1 MGQPLRVG
9 QLARGHRDRITQ
21 ILDATR
27 VFRPEEVEVALELFD
42 ETFPADGARSNDILA
57 SPDSTVYRLPSTD
70 CGSTD
75 YRLPSTDCST
85 TAHRLPP
92 TACSYAF
99 LGAFTP
105 EDELVG
111 YACYG
116 PTPDTD
122 RTFDL
127 YWIAVDP
134 GAQGS
139 GSGTRL
145 LTEVER
151 RLQGQN
157 ARMLIVET
165 SSRSEYASTRHFYE
179 KRGYAEAARVRE
191 FYAPLDDRII
201 FTKRF
206 HSPEGGERCSNE

>member
-1 MGQPLRVG
+1 MGHPLRIG
-9 QLARGHRDRITQ
+9 ELAATDRDRITQ

-27 VFRPEEVEVALELFD
+27 VFRSEEVNVALELFD
-42 ETFPADGARSNDILA
+42 DVFAPNAPRAG
-57 SPDSTVYRLPSTD
+57 
-70 CGSTD
+70 D
-75 YRLPSTDCST
+75 YV
-85 TAHRLPP
+85 
-92 TACSYAF
+92 F

-116 PTPDTD
+116 PTPDPD

-134 GAQGS
+134 GAQGT
-139 GSGTRL
+139 GGGTGL

-151 RLQGQN
+151 RLEGHN
-157 ARMLIVET
+157 ARMLVVET
-165 SSRSEYASTRHFYE
+165 SSRSEYAPTRRFYE
-179 KRGYAEAARVRE
+179 TRGYAEAARVRE

-206 HSPEGGERCSNE
+206 HSPSGRGAVQQ

>member
-9 QLARGHRDRITQ
+9 QLDRGHRDRITE

-42 ETFPADGARSNDILA
+42 ETFPTA
-57 SPDSTVYRLPSTD
+57 YRRPAT
-70 CGSTD
+70 G
-75 YRLPSTDCST
+75 CST
-85 TAHRLPP
+85 
-92 TACSYAF
+92 YAF

-105 EDELVG
+105 KDELVG

-145 LTEVER
+145 LAEVER

-157 ARMLIVET
+157 ARLLIVET
-165 SSRSEYASTRHFYE
+165 SSRSEYEPTRHFYS

>member
-1 MGQPLRVG
+1 MVQPLRVG
-9 QLARGHRDRITQ
+9 QLDRGHRDRITE

-42 ETFPADGARSNDILA
+42 ETFPSHAASSDDDEDSSQTRDGN
-57 SPDSTVYRLPSTD
+57 TTGYRLPATG
-70 CGSTD
+70 CGSYD
-75 YRLPSTDCST
+75 
-85 TAHRLPP
+85 
-92 TACSYAF
+92 F

-145 LTEVER
+145 LAEVER
-151 RLQGQN
+151 RLKGQN

-165 SSRSEYASTRHFYE
+165 SSRSEYEPTRHFYR
-179 KRGYAEAARVRE
+179 KRGYAEAARVRD

-201 FTKRF
+201 YTKRF
-206 HSPEGGERCSNE
+206 HSPEGGERFSDE

>member
-1 MGQPLRVG
+1 MAQPLRVG
-9 QLARGHRDRITQ
+9 QLERGDRDRITQ

-42 ETFPADGARSNDILA
+42 ETFPSDASASGADDES
-57 SPDSTVYRLPSTD
+57 S
-70 CGSTD
+70 STD
-75 YRLPSTDCST
+75 YRLPSTVCGST
-85 TAHRLPP
+85 AQRLPP
-92 TACSYAF
+92 TARPYDF

-105 EDELVG
+105 DDELVG
-111 YACYG
+111 YACFG

-134 GAQGS
+134 GVQGS
-139 GSGTRL
+139 GGGTRL
-145 LTEVER
+145 LAEVER

-165 SSRSEYASTRHFYE
+165 SSRSEYAPTRHFYM

-206 HSPEGGERCSNE
+206 HSPDGGERCSNE

>member
-9 QLARGHRDRITQ
+9 QLARGHRDRITE

-27 VFRPEEVEVALELFD
+27 VFRPEEVDVALELFD
-42 ETFPADGARSNDILA
+42 ETFPADDSYAGDGKQSA
-57 SPDSTVYRLPSTD
+57 DSTGYRLPATGSS
-70 CGSTD
+70 STD
-75 YRLPSTDCST
+75 YS
-85 TAHRLPP
+85 
-92 TACSYAF
+92 F

-134 GAQGS
+134 GAQG
-139 GSGTRL
+139 GGGGTQL

-151 RLQGQN
+151 RLRGEN

-165 SSRSEYASTRHFYE
+165 SSRSEYAPTRHFYE
-179 KRGYAEAARVRE
+179 KRGYAEAARVRD

-206 HSPEGGERCSNE
+206 HSPSGGERFSDE

>member
-9 QLARGHRDRITQ
+9 QLARGHRDRVTE

-42 ETFPADGARSNDILA
+42 ETFPADASCSGDTDASSGAPSTGAAGD
-57 SPDSTVYRLPSTD
+57 PEPSTVYRLPSTD
-70 CGSTD
+70 CG
-75 YRLPSTDCST
+75 
-85 TAHRLPP
+85 
-92 TACSYAF
+92 YAF

-139 GSGTRL
+139 GGGTRL

-151 RLQGQN
+151 RLQGEN

-165 SSRSEYASTRHFYE
+165 SSRSEYAPTRHFYE

-191 FYAPLDDRII
+191 FYAPRDDRII

-206 HSPEGGERCSNE
+206 HSPDGGERCSNE

>member
-1 MGQPLRVG
+1 MVQPLRVG
-9 QLARGHRDRITQ
+9 QLDRGHRDRITE

-42 ETFPADGARSNDILA
+42 EAFPADSVRSDDA
-57 SPDSTVYRLPSTD
+57 FAAADSTAYRPPPTACSSTVYRLPSTV
-70 CGSTD
+70 CTSTD
-75 YRLPSTDCST
+75 YS
-85 TAHRLPP
+85 
-92 TACSYAF
+92 F

-145 LTEVER
+145 LAEVER

-165 SSRSEYASTRHFYE
+165 SSRSEYEPTRHFYS
-179 KRGYAEAARVRE
+179 KRGYAEAARVRD

-201 FTKRF
+201 YTKRF
-206 HSPEGGERCSNE
+206 HSPEGGERFSDE

>member
-1 MGQPLRVG
+1 MDQPLRVG

-42 ETFPADGARSNDILA
+42 ETFPSDASRSGAADA
-57 SPDSTVYRLPSTD
+57 SSSAPSTGD
-70 CGSTD
+70 AGDSEK
-75 YRLPSTDCST
+75 SA
-85 TAHRLPP
+85 AHRLPP

-105 EDELVG
+105 DDELVG

-134 GAQGS
+134 GAQG
-139 GSGTRL
+139 GGGGTQL

-151 RLQGQN
+151 RLRGEN

>member
-1 MGQPLRVG
+1 VDQPLRVG

-42 ETFPADGARSNDILA
+42 ETFPSDNSHAGPADESSQA
-57 SPDSTVYRLPSTD
+57 
-70 CGSTD
+70 TD
-75 YRLPSTDCST
+75 YRLPSTDCSA
-85 TAHRLPP
+85 TAYRPQP
-92 TACSYAF
+92 TAGSYAF
-99 LGAFTP
+99 VGAFTP
-105 EDELVG
+105 EDQLVG

-165 SSRSEYASTRHFYE
+165 SSRSEYAPTRHFYE
-179 KRGYAEAARVRE
+179 KRGYAEAARVRD

-206 HSPEGGERCSNE
+206 HSPNGGERFSDE

>member
-1 MGQPLRVG
+1 VDQSLRVG

-42 ETFPADGARSNDILA
+42 ETFPSDASRSGAADA
-57 SPDSTVYRLPSTD
+57 SSSAPSTGD
-70 CGSTD
+70 AGDSEQSTD
-75 YRLPSTDCST
+75 YRLPSTDCSAT
-85 TAHRLPP
+85 GYRLPA
-92 TACSYAF
+92 TGYSF

-105 EDELVG
+105 DDELVG

-134 GAQGS
+134 DAQG
-139 GSGTRL
+139 GGGGTRL

-165 SSRSEYASTRHFYE
+165 SSRSEYAPTRHFYE

>member
-1 MGQPLRVG
+1 MGHPLRIG
-9 QLARGHRDRITQ
+9 ELAATDRDRITQ

-27 VFRPEEVEVALELFD
+27 VFRSEEVGVAVELFD
-42 ETFPADGARSNDILA
+42 DVFAPNAPRS
-57 SPDSTVYRLPSTD
+57 
-70 CGSTD
+70 GD
-75 YRLPSTDCST
+75 YV
-85 TAHRLPP
+85 
-92 TACSYAF
+92 F

-105 EDELVG
+105 DDELVG

-134 GAQGS
+134 GAQGA
-139 GSGTRL
+139 GGGTRL

-151 RLQGQN
+151 RLQGQH
-157 ARMLIVET
+157 ARILIVET
-165 SSRSEYASTRHFYE
+165 SSRSEYAPTRHFYE

-191 FYAPLDDRII
+191 FYAPGDDRII

-206 HSPEGGERCSNE
+206 HSPSGRGAVQQ

>member
-1 MGQPLRVG
+1 VVQPLRVG
-9 QLARGHRDRITQ
+9 QLERGHRDRITE

-42 ETFPADGARSNDILA
+42 EAFPSDTSRSGGGEQSAETIG
-57 SPDSTVYRLPSTD
+57 YRLPATGCSSTAYRPPSTV
-70 CGSTD
+70 CTSTD
-75 YRLPSTDCST
+75 YS
-85 TAHRLPP
+85 
-92 TACSYAF
+92 F

-145 LTEVER
+145 LAEVER
-151 RLQGQN
+151 RLKGQN

-165 SSRSEYASTRHFYE
+165 SSRSEYEPTRHFYR
-179 KRGYAEAARVRE
+179 KRGYAEAARVRD

-201 FTKRF
+201 YTKRF
-206 HSPEGGERCSNE
+206 HSPEGGERFSDE

>member
-1 MGQPLRVG
+1 MDQPLRVG
-9 QLARGHRDRITQ
+9 QLSRGHRDRITQ

-42 ETFPADGARSNDILA
+42 ETFPSDASRSGADES
-57 SPDSTVYRLPSTD
+57 SHT
-70 CGSTD
+70 TD
-75 YRLPSTDCST
+75 YRLPSIDQSATGYRLPATGCST
-85 TAHRLPP
+85 
-92 TACSYAF
+92 YAF

-105 EDELVG
+105 EDKLVG

-139 GSGTRL
+139 GGGTRL

-151 RLQGQN
+151 KLQGQN

-165 SSRSEYASTRHFYE
+165 SSRSQYAPTRHFYA

>member
-1 MGQPLRVG
+1 MVQPLRVG
-9 QLARGHRDRITQ
+9 QLARGHRDRITE

-42 ETFPADGARSNDILA
+42 EAFPADSVRSDDVHA
-57 SPDSTVYRLPSTD
+57 SPNTTVYRLPSTD
-70 CGSTD
+70 CG
-75 YRLPSTDCST
+75 
-85 TAHRLPP
+85 A

-127 YWIAVDP
+127 YWIAVEP

-165 SSRSEYASTRHFYE
+165 SSRSEYAPTRHFYE
-179 KRGYAEAARVRE
+179 KRGYAEAARVRD
-191 FYAPLDDRII
+191 FYAPLDDRVI

-206 HSPEGGERCSNE
+206 HSPNGGERFSDE

>member
-1 MGQPLRVG
+1 MTAVARIGPLSADHRAR
-9 QLARGHRDRITQ
+9 LAS

-27 VFRPEEVEVALELFD
+27 VFRPEEIDVALELFD
-42 ETFPADGARSNDILA
+42 ETFPRDARPLTGAATAAAPRNDA
-57 SPDSTVYRLPSTD
+57 PPTDSTYV
-70 CGSTD
+70 
-75 YRLPSTDCST
+75 
-85 TAHRLPP
+85 
-92 TACSYAF
+92 F

-134 GAQGS
+134 TVQGT
-139 GSGTRL
+139 GGGTRL
-145 LTEVER
+145 MTEVER
-151 RLQGQN
+151 RLEGLN
-157 ARMLIVET
+157 ARMLVVET
-165 SSRSEYASTRHFYE
+165 SSRPEYAPTRAFYE
-179 KRGYAEAARVRE
+179 RRGYAEAARIRE
-191 FYAPLDDRII
+191 FYAPGDDRVI

-206 HSPEGGERCSNE
+206 QGILNSSTGRGAVQQ